1 MKQKL
6 PPISAQSTPT
16 IRFVR
21 KNLEVRLPTRGTSGS
36 IGLDLYADI
45 RSENNRANNI
55 LIPSLATRPVPTGL
69 CCCLDDIAPW
79 TLLVCSR
86 SGMAAKSIFVANSPG
101 IIDPDYQGELMVLL
115 YNGSH
120 TSYYVQHGD
129 RVAQLLLV
137 RSVYAIP
144 EFVIGN
150 AEFSERG
157 SAGLGSTGR

>member
-1 MKQKL
+1 MKQKPQATAAQSAL
-6 PPISAQSTPT
+6 PIS
-16 IRFVR
+16 FVR
-21 KNLEVRLPTRGTSGS
+21 KHPEVRLPTRGTPDS

-69 CCCLDDIAPW
+69 ICRLDNIAPW

-101 IIDPDYQGELMVLL
+101 IIDPDYQGELIVLL

-120 TSYYVQHGD
+120 TSHYVQHGD

-137 RSVYAIP
+137 RSIYATP
-144 EFVIGN
+144 EFV
-150 AEFSERG
+150 ADASVASERG